1 MHYQSNLDT
10 AGIVLMSRRSQRTLR
25 INNPAEIAVFFAN
38 VVTTPSDMPDDWV
51 ARNGNKSIFSAF
63 RSVLPEV
70 MNYVSRL
77 DEDLEKWWC
86 RSWLPTTGLSTWITT
101 APDKGDYCS
110 IWVEQ
115 DSTIPAWIRVYP
127 LEEKGSRAVKKNQNE
142 PKI

>member
-86 RSWLPTTGLSTWITT
+86 RS
-101 APDKGDYCS
+101 
-110 IWVEQ
+110 
-115 DSTIPAWIRVYP
+115 
-127 LEEKGSRAVKKNQNE
+127 
-142 PKI
+142 